1 MYPNPNKVDV
11 PDIIALRK
19 HLLLEG
25 KIGRA
30 ELIKLIKDVTV
41 LFNRE

>member
-1 MYPNPNKVDV
+1 MYPNRNKVDV
-11 PDIIALRK
+11 PDINALRK

-25 KIGRA
+25 KIGRP
-30 ELIKLIKDVTV
+30 ELIKLIKDVTM